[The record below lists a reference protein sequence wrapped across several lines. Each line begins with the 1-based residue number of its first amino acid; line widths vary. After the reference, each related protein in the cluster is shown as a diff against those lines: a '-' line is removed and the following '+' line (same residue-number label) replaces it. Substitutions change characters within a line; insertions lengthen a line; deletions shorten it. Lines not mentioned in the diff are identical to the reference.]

1 MTNPTLQA
9 ELEQLLGDYS
19 AEVADQFGG
28 DTDKNPVVQ
37 SELDATLKAILA
49 TVSKHLPEK
58 LEPKNLHL
66 TYDNGGFMGNY
77 CDTCKIFTFDKDTFE
92 ETGAWCLC
100 YPRNTAIIEMEKRL
114 GENNG

>member
-1 MTNPTLQA
+1 MSNSTLQA
-9 ELEQLLGDYS
+9 ELAQLLGDYS

-58 LEPKNLHL
+58 QLH
-66 TYDNGGFMGNY
+66 DIENGTKRYSDAGKDMWGNHY
-77 CDTCKIFTFDKDTFE
+77 ADLFNSKID
-92 ETGAWCLC
+92 G
-100 YPRNTAIIEMEKRL
+100 RNTAITEMEKL
-114 GENNG
+114 LTPADKE